1 MPARLTILFSTRP
14 ARVVLLP
21 DGREAV
27 VGRDPGCDVVLDDG
41 RVSRRHARFAP
52 DPSGPSDWSLA
63 DLGSK
68 NGTLADGL
76 PVSGALRERSWIS
89 FGGLLARFEAGG
101 GERPEDERRR
111 RLTTSLDVQRRRLS
125 PDSGLRE
132 LLPQVVASLLELA
145 NAERGFLLLATAE
158 GELDV
163 VARSGISWEELSGEE
178 FGGSAGV
185 VRRVLASDAPVV
197 SADTRADAELG
208 ARASVVAAGI
218 RALLCVPVRALDRS
232 IGVLYADSRRPGAA
246 FTELDLEIVE
256 ALAAQAGLAIA
267 TARLHDELAELSRH
281 ITEVPDAAR
290 AERWPG
296 PPTPLEPRRGAGS

>member
-1 MPARLTILFSTRP
+1 MPARLTILFPTRP

-21 DGREAV
+21 DEREAV
-27 VGRDPGCDVVLDDG
+27 VGRDRGCDVVLDDG

-76 PVSGALRERSWIS
+76 PVGGALRERSWIS

-111 RLTTSLDVQRRRLS
+111 RLTTSLDVQRRLS

-145 NAERGFLLLATAE
+145 NAERGFLILATAE

-163 VARSGISWEELSGEE
+163 VARSGISREELSAEE

-246 FTELDLEIVE
+246 FTELDLEIVG

-281 ITEVPDAAR
+281 ITELPDAVR

-296 PPTPLEPRRGAGS
+296 PPIPPEPRRGAGS